1 MPMFFFHLRD
11 QADLH
16 EDREGTDLP
25 DLHAALDEVL
35 RTNREL
41 VGEPIGISGLEFEV
55 ADRAGQTL
63 LKVPVRPGH
72 NSAASHDL
80 RTSDERWRTSPEW
93 CSPLLH

>member
-1 MPMFFFHLRD
+1 MFFFHLRD

-16 EDREGTDLP
+16 EDREGIDLS

-41 VGEPIGISGLEFEV
+41 AGEPIGIHGFEFEV
-55 ADRAGQTL
+55 ADSAGRTL

-72 NSAASHDL
+72 YPAVSHNL
-80 RTSDERWRTSPEW
+80 KSQDERWHTLARQWDE
-93 CSPLLH
+93 LVH